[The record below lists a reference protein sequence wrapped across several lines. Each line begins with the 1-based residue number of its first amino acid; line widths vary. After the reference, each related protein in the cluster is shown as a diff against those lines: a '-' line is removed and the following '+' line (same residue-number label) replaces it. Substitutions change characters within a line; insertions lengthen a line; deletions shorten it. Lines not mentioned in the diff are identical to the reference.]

1 MHVAS
6 CSNVVLEAQVRSA
19 ARLRST
25 SENVKIRTTIKP
37 AIKRAHNP
45 MDFSLVFERII
56 RRQFDCCQ
64 FANSQ
69 PAAGWQSLANGESLF
84 NTNIDHNFASRY
96 CRDRISDFAAAIAY
110 ARINQGSQTAMII
123 FWRNF
128 VGCFVLTL
136 CLSELAS
143 AAEPRPVTLQEWDA
157 VVKRAEDEGE

>member
-37 AIKRAHNP
+37 AIKREHNP

-56 RRQFDCCQ
+56 RRQLDCCQ

-69 PAAGWQSLANGESLF
+69 TAPGWQSLANGESLF
-84 NTNIDHNFASRY
+84 SSKIAHNLRTQY

-110 ARINQGSQTAMII
+110 ARIN
-123 FWRNF
+123 
-128 VGCFVLTL
+128 
-136 CLSELAS
+136 
-143 AAEPRPVTLQEWDA
+143 
-157 VVKRAEDEGE
+157 